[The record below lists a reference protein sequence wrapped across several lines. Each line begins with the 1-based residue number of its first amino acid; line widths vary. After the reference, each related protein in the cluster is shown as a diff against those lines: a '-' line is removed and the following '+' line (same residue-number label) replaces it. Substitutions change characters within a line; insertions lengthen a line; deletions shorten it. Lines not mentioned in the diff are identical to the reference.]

1 MVKKQHTDKTPDGPC
16 SKKGNTAGRDTSL
29 LLGSHY
35 LFHVKERTSF
45 VDSQEYVVKFIINP
59 SRSESEMVTG
69 MSHKEIDL
77 LKSFLSQSFRS

>member
-1 MVKKQHTDKTPDGPC
+1 MVKKQHTDETPDGPS
-16 SKKGNTAGRDTSL
+16 SKKGDTAGRVTSL

-35 LFHVKERTSF
+35 LSHVKERTSF

-69 MSHKEIDL
+69 M
-77 LKSFLSQSFRS
+77 